1 MMSNLRILKSFIL
14 ASLVIFPPASR
25 RMPVRAKPRCANI
38 KNRRFT
44 QEQCPYSASRGEF
57 CSRHSKNP
65 RRFEVALAIPPATRS
80 IQGAVKK
87 IQRWWKLWNGLKSA
101 RLRGFAFFSRDLC
114 HNNTELASFEPIQ
127 TISRVYFFA
136 INDNKRIWGF
146 DIRYLIM
153 KYEIDGFLEN
163 PYTKEILNTE
173 IVGEFRKRV
182 EYLRRWKISMQFEQV
197 SGLTPKQSWNLRVL
211 DMCLRLDMLGYR
223 VATQWFTDLEI
234 VDQRKL
240 YAILYAIWNDGLNL
254 TNEQKNLI
262 VPQYNES
269 ASRLFKWIPTKII
282 MCSDLDSIRRTNL
295 NVMERLISSAIQQSD
310 RTLGAMYTVMG
321 LSQVSYR
328 CRSAYPWLII

>member
-1 MMSNLRILKSFIL
+1 
-14 ASLVIFPPASR
+14 
-25 RMPVRAKPRCANI
+25 
-38 KNRRFT
+38 
-44 QEQCPYSASRGEF
+44 
-57 CSRHSKNP
+57 
-65 RRFEVALAIPPATRS
+65 
-80 IQGAVKK
+80 
-87 IQRWWKLWNGLKSA
+87 
-101 RLRGFAFFSRDLC
+101 
-114 HNNTELASFEPIQ
+114 
-127 TISRVYFFA
+127 
-136 INDNKRIWGF
+136 
-146 DIRYLIM
+146 M

-173 IVGEFRKRV
+173 IVGQFRKRV

-223 VATQWFTDLEI
+223 VATQWFTDLDI

-282 MCSDLDSIRRTNL
+282 MSSDLDSIRRTNL
-295 NVMERLISSAIQQSD
+295 NVMERLISSAIEQSD

-321 LSQVSYR
+321 LSQVSHR
-328 CRSAYPWLII
+328 CRSAYPWLVI